1 MEPENDQFWTT
12 KHLPSSQF
20 FANNFQL
27 TKKNG
32 FHCEALSCAQK
43 IICKMFFAVQIFP
56 GLFFF
61 SEKTSGKLW
70 NSPAVVV
77 LWSYRTAASTTYV
90 SVDGVGWVDGEKLC
104 ATSSM
109 TCSHKPHPWDDGAI
123 YLHENHKIST
133 IHVVGKYKIVPW
145 MVWGKITSIFFDHLK
160 VTFLQGRNKKK
171 VTTDDSSWPRSDWLM
186 VPKKQGSPTINR
198 KSSAIGSMYG
208 IFANMFHKN

>member
-43 IICKMFFAVQIFP
+43 ITCKMFCCP
-56 GLFFF
+56 NLPPFFF
-61 SEKTSGKLW
+61 RKKPRV
-70 NSPAVVV
+70 NSAEPAVVV

-90 SVDGVGWVDGEKLC
+90 SVNGVGWVDGEKLC

-109 TCSHKPHPWDDGAI
+109 TCSHGPHPWDDGAI
-123 YLHENHKIST
+123 YLHENHKKST
-133 IHVVGKYKIVPW
+133 IHVVGKY
-145 MVWGKITSIFFDHLK
+145 TSSSHGWYGEKSRPFFL
-160 VTFLQGRNKKK
+160 
-171 VTTDDSSWPRSDWLM
+171 
-186 VPKKQGSPTINR
+186 TI
-198 KSSAIGSMYG
+198 
-208 IFANMFHKN
+208 